1 MSVLDCSE
9 LETSLGV
16 RMVKLIT
23 ITVFFTKHKYNTI
36 KITVR
41 NSSSMIGVIGLYST
55 VRASVVKIDY
65 NP

>member
-16 RMVKLIT
+16 TMVKLIT

-41 NSSSMIGVIGLYST
+41 NSSSMIGVIGLFST
-55 VRASVVKIDY
+55 VTASVVKIDY